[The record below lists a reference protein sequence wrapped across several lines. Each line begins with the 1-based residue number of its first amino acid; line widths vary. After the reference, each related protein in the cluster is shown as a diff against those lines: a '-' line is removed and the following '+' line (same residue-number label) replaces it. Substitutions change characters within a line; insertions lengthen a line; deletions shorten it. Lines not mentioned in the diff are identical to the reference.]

1 LCTKLKA
8 PAACRDLALLAAR
21 HGNAIADGAELDA
34 EALMQVLE
42 AADAWRRPERF
53 RDLME
58 AALAGI
64 ADAGASRKRL
74 RVAHDAAQAVDAG
87 VVART
92 QKSHD
97 SIKAAVAEARLAA
110 IRSAIK

>member
-1 LCTKLKA
+1 
-8 PAACRDLALLAAR
+8 
-21 HGNAIADGAELDA
+21 
-34 EALMQVLE
+34 MQVLE

-58 AALAGI
+58 AALAGV

-74 RVAHDAAQAVDAG
+74 RVAHDAALAVDAG

-92 QKSHD
+92 QKSPD
-97 SIKAAVAEARLAA
+97 GIKAAVAEARLAA
-110 IRSAIK
+110 IRDAIQ